1 MSKVSTS
8 EDSEISLKQV
18 LEAIQKQNEIRK
30 RENYRQNSTTNSN
43 TNQTNKRRESLAKEI
58 ELLRKTVAE
67 LKLAIESQETIM
79 TKDFE
84 FVTNTTKKTAKS
96 RNRDRV
102 PVASAAET
110 IFDLDA
116 NIKTTM
122 NRDTRLCYQ
131 QKMAIKY
138 IPVLNRDDDFGSEK
152 HMARAT
158 WPAKRR
164 PRTGRKRINPGT
176 Q

>member
-84 FVTNTTKKTAKS
+84 FVTNTTKKNREIKKQGSCTCSKRS
-96 RNRDRV
+96 RND
-102 PVASAAET
+102 
-110 IFDLDA
+110 I
-116 NIKTTM
+116 
-122 NRDTRLCYQ
+122 
-131 QKMAIKY
+131 
-138 IPVLNRDDDFGSEK
+138 
-152 HMARAT
+152 
-158 WPAKRR
+158 
-164 PRTGRKRINPGT
+164 
-176 Q
+176 